1 MTRRRVL
8 VLAVV
13 VALSASL
20 LGVQALTAGEAPS
33 PEADGDAGAGDAPA
47 ADAPPSHTLV
57 ATQSYDGFRNANGDV
72 RLVDR
77 SGEVVWRYDP
87 SNAWVFDAELTAN
100 DTVLVSMG
108 ESARAPGVDCPERYG
123 GTPTNGTA
131 DPFDCVRNRVVEI
144 DFRTKAVVWEYT
156 WYDAFPTHHEVHD
169 ADRLPSGETAVAD
182 MGNDRAF
189 TVDRSGTVTWR
200 WNAADHI
207 AEGTEF
213 WAEHVP
219 EDSREE
225 FRRQGPESDWT
236 HMNDVDRLENGN
248 VQLSIRN
255 FDVVLEVDPETN
267 GIVEVI
273 GEPDDHSV
281 MTEQHNP
288 MRVPSAGTV
297 LIADSA
303 HGGPAGAD
311 RVVEVDVETDEI
323 VWAYD
328 GTGSGRTLQWPR
340 DVDRLPDG
348 TTLVTDSRN
357 GRVLEVDENGSVVW
371 RYSMADENAI
381 VYEADRVVHPDR
393 PGYLP
398 EEGGNVSGGRELES
412 RTGAG
417 PLVEARSVVGSW
429 AGIVVPAWVG
439 VVEIL
444 VGVVGLVA
452 LAGLARE
459 GWRARG

>member
-1 MTRRRVL
+1 
-8 VLAVV
+8 
-13 VALSASL
+13 
-20 LGVQALTAGEAPS
+20 
-33 PEADGDAGAGDAPA
+33 
-47 ADAPPSHTLV
+47 
-57 ATQSYDGFRNANGDV
+57 
-72 RLVDR
+72 
-77 SGEVVWRYDP
+77 
-87 SNAWVFDAELTAN
+87 
-100 DTVLVSMG
+100 
-108 ESARAPGVDCPERYG
+108 
-123 GTPTNGTA
+123 
-131 DPFDCVRNRVVEI
+131 
-144 DFRTKAVVWEYT
+144 
-156 WYDAFPTHHEVHD
+156 
-169 ADRLPSGETAVAD
+169 
-182 MGNDRAF
+182 
-189 TVDRSGTVTWR
+189 
-200 WNAADHI
+200 
-207 AEGTEF
+207 
-213 WAEHVP
+213 
-219 EDSREE
+219 
-225 FRRQGPESDWT
+225 
-236 HMNDVDRLENGN
+236 MNDVDRLENGN

-273 GEPDDHSV
+273 GAPDDHSV

-340 DVDRLPDG
+340 DADRLPGG

-398 EEGGNVSGGRELES
+398 EEGGNVSGGRGLES

-429 AGIVVPAWVG
+429 ARIVVPAWVG
-439 VVEIL
+439 AVEVLI
-444 VGVVGLVA
+444 GVVGLVA